1 MLVLLVPLIESI
13 LRALLLI
20 LRWSSS
26 VVIVLVMSVSKRIL
40 TIEVMLLSDDHCG
53 VLFGSLRGFLISIT
67 DFTLRSLDLYSEDV
81 DDSLGRRGMAVLLGF
96 LRSFLILVVPV
107 GIELFLDPANDT
119 TILFL

>member
-81 DDSLGRRGMAVLLGF
+81 DDCLGRRGMAVLLGF
-96 LRSFLILVVPV
+96 LGSFLILVVPV